1 LTTGISIRIILVT
14 VLGSLTDP
22 FQYAFMQRALLE
34 VLLLA
39 VPAGFLGAWIVLRRL
54 AFLTHAV
61 GAATFPGLVLG
72 YGLGFSPWLGA
83 FGMAAG
89 FAGLQ
94 VGLERR
100 TRLDPGAITGLL
112 LATALAAGSVLVSDV
127 FHSSATVDGLL
138 FGSLLGIGSADLAR
152 TALLDVACLALL
164 LGAGRGLLATSYA
177 PAAAAA
183 LGFRRSLYDAML
195 LLLLGAA
202 VVTSAATIGGFAVS
216 GLLVVPAA
224 TARLVTRSVRELQL
238 VATGLAA
245 VEATAGLA
253 LAFELDVPPGAAIA
267 VLAAAIF
274 LAVTLAVLPAKDAP
288 AVAGAAS

>member
-1 LTTGISIRIILVT
+1 
-14 VLGSLTDP
+14 
-22 FQYAFMQRALLE
+22 
-34 VLLLA
+34 
-39 VPAGFLGAWIVLRRL
+39 
-54 AFLTHAV
+54 
-61 GAATFPGLVLG
+61 
-72 YGLGFSPWLGA
+72 
-83 FGMAAG
+83 MAAG

-152 TALLDVACLALL
+152 TALLDVACVALL

-177 PAAAAA
+177 PVAAAA

-288 AVAGAAS
+288 AVAEAAP